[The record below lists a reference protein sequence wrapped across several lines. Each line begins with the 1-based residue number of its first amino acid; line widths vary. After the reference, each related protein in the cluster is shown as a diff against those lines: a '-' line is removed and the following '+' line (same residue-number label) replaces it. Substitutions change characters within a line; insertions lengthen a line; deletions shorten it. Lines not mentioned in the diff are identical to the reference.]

1 MWQQLFG
8 FLSRLISKLFS
19 RPNSDDTSGTPSS
32 DAGSLPG
39 SSGRPSSREI
49 KILWGQKVSQTFR
62 DRITWTA
69 DALECDVNYLM
80 CVIAFES
87 GRTFRPDIRNAAGSG
102 ATGLIQFMPSTAR
115 GLGTST
121 DELALMSAED
131 QIRYVYKYL
140 LPYKGRMQ
148 TLADVYMA
156 VLWPAAIGKPE
167 AAALWSTVSH
177 PTTYRQNAGL
187 DIDGDGVITKAEA
200 AAKVRA
206 METEGERLAWTGVV
220 TPN

>member
-1 MWQQLFG
+1 MLRSLFG
-8 FLSRLISKLFS
+8 WLFRAISSLFS
-19 RPNSDDTSGTPSS
+19 RRTSENSS
-32 DAGSLPG
+32 DTESSSPALLPE
-39 SSGRPSSREI
+39 SSGSENSRTA
-49 KILWGQKVSQTFR
+49 KLLWGQKVSQKFR

-69 DALECDVNYLM
+69 DALGCDVNHLM

-87 GRTFRPDIRNAAGSG
+87 GRTFRPDVRNAAGSG
-102 ATGLIQFMPSTAR
+102 ATGLIQFMPSTAK

-121 DELALMSAED
+121 DELAQMTAED
-131 QIRYVYKYL
+131 QIRFVYRYL

-167 AAALWSTVSH
+167 SAALWSTVSH
-177 PTTYRQNAGL
+177 PTTYRKNAGL

-206 METEGERLAWTGVV
+206 MEIEGGRQAWTGTVN
-220 TPN
+220 PN

>member
-1 MWQQLFG
+1 MRS
-8 FLSRLISKLFS
+8 FLSGLWSLLISALRWIQKS
-19 RPNSDDTSGTPSS
+19 SDTSRSDSSSPVPSQEPF
-32 DAGSLPG
+32 D
-39 SSGRPSSREI
+39 RPDSREI
-49 KILWGQKVSQTFR
+49 KLIWGQKVSQTFR
-62 DRITWTA
+62 DRIVWAA
-69 DALECDVNYLM
+69 DALGCDVNHLM

-87 GRTFRPDIRNAAGSG
+87 GRTFRPDVRNAAGSG
-102 ATGLIQFMPSTAR
+102 ATGLIQFMPSTAK

-121 DELALMSAED
+121 DELAAMTAED

-167 AAALWSTVSH
+167 SAALWSAVSH

-187 DIDGDGVITKAEA
+187 DIDGDGIITKAEA

-206 METEGERLAWTGVV
+206 MESEGERLAWTGVV